1 MISIVTT
8 MYYSS
13 PYLNEFYLRLKNT
26 VEKITNDYE
35 IIFVNDGSLDKSLDS
50 ALELQNSDN
59 KIKIIDL
66 SKNFGHHR
74 AIMIG
79 LEHTVGDYVFLIDC
93 DLEERPE
100 YLLQFWEEI
109 NRSKDIDVVYGA
121 QNIRKGRYF
130 ERLTGD
136 IFYKIF
142 NLLSET
148 KINRNLCTIRLM
160 TKRYVQALLLH
171 PEYDLFLAGL
181 FEITGFNQKS
191 IVIEKHSK
199 GKTTYTLNKKVKLFV
214 DAVTS
219 FSAFPLR
226 LIFYI
231 GFIICLIT
239 SMNVIHILYNK
250 IVYGAAIEP
259 GWTSLILS
267 IWFLCGIIIMFM
279 GVIGIYLSKI
289 YIEVKRRPLG
299 IIKKVYEKTV

>member
-13 PYLNEFYLRLKNT
+13 PYLKNFYLRVKNT

-35 IIFVNDGSLDKSLDS
+35 IVFVNDGSLDESLDIV
-50 ALELQNSDN
+50 LELQNKDD

-66 SKNFGHHR
+66 SRNFGHHR

-93 DLEERPE
+93 DLEEKPE
-100 YLLQFWEEI
+100 CLLQFWREI
-109 NRSKDIDVVYGA
+109 SSSNDIDVVYGV
-121 QNIRKGRYF
+121 QNKRKGRFF
-130 ERLTGD
+130 EKISGD

-148 KINRNLCTIRLM
+148 KLNKNLCTIRLM
-160 TKRYVQALLLH
+160 TRRYVQALLLH
-171 PEYDLFLAGL
+171 PEYDLYLAGL
-181 FEITGFNQKS
+181 FKITGFNQKS
-191 IVIEKHSK
+191 IVIEKSSR
-199 GKTTYTLNKKVKLFV
+199 GKTTYTFNKKVKLFL
-214 DAVTS
+214 DAITS
-219 FSAFPLR
+219 FSAFPLK

-231 GFIICLIT
+231 GFLISLIT
-239 SMNVIHILYNK
+239 SLYIIYTIYHK
-250 IVYGAAIEP
+250 IVYGAAVEP

-279 GVIGIYLSKI
+279 GVVGIYLSKI
-289 YIEVKRRPLG
+289 YVEVKRRPLG
-299 IIKKVYEKTV
+299 IIKKVYEKTA

>member
-13 PYLNEFYLRLKNT
+13 IYLKDFYLRVKNT
-26 VEKITNDYE
+26 VEEITNDYE
-35 IIFVNDGSLDKSLDS
+35 VIFVNDGSLDQSLEIV
-50 ALELQNSDN
+50 LELQKSDN

-66 SKNFGHHR
+66 SRNFGHHR

-79 LEHTVGDYVFLIDC
+79 LEHAVGDYVFLIDC
-93 DLEERPE
+93 DLEEKPE
-100 YLLQFWEEI
+100 YLLHFWEEL
-109 NRSKDIDVVYGA
+109 NRSNYTDVVYGV
-121 QNIRKGRYF
+121 QNKRKGRFF
-130 ERLTGD
+130 ERISGD
-136 IFYKIF
+136 MFYNVF

-148 KINRNLCTIRLM
+148 KIDNNLCTIRLM
-160 TKRYVQALLLH
+160 TRRYVRALLLH

-181 FEITGFNQKS
+181 FNITGFNQKP
-191 IVIEKHSK
+191 IVIEKFSK
-199 GKTTYTLNKKVKLFV
+199 GKTTYTLNKKIKMFV

-231 GFIICLIT
+231 GFIISLVT
-239 SMNVIHILYNK
+239 SVTVLQTLYNK
-250 IVYGAAIEP
+250 LVYGAAIEP

-279 GVIGIYLSKI
+279 GVIGMYLSKI

-299 IIKKVYEKTV
+299 IIKKIYGKTV